1 MLAAHGLVFEWVHEH
16 GSQWWL
22 SRSSSSTPGVAGGYA
37 IFPLEYTGWITINS
51 FSHSFPVHKTGAPP
65 EDTAKHRQCGTPQYS
80 VMRHTELR
88 FLLLTMPPIF
98 GMSRYRSR
106 VWNFWLSSWNSSIC
120 LFLVC
125 MTFCNGKG
133 GRGGKGVG
141 GWDLEFSQ
149 AENQNFATGQNLA
162 TFKEFITM

>member
-1 MLAAHGLVFEWVHEH
+1 MLTAHGLDFEWVHEH

-22 SRSSSSTPGVAGGYA
+22 SRSSSSLLPFSFPPGAGGCA

-51 FSHSFPVHKTGAPP
+51 SSHSLPVLKTGAPP
-65 EDTAKHRQCGTPQYS
+65 EDTAKHRQRGTPRYS
-80 VMRHTELR
+80 AMRHTEPC

-133 GRGGKGVG
+133 GRGRKGVG

-149 AENQNFATGQNLA
+149 AENQNFATG
-162 TFKEFITM
+162 